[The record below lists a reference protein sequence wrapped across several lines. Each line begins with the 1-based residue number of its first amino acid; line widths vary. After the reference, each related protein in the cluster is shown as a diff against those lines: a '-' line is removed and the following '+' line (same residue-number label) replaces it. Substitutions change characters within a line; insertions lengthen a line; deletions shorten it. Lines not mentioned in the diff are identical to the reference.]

1 MTPELTPRSAAVALR
16 LAPRDSSLSSS
27 SSPSPSSSFPS
38 TTAPLASKALIPL
51 RPGEI
56 SLRQQR
62 ILTEAEYTSSLSDII
77 KRDFFPHL
85 DRLRAE
91 NHYLTALEGGDALEI
106 NSALRKLIAIDDAE
120 GAGGSSSTRAP
131 QRRENA
137 ERPSG
142 TPITSRAGDTTC
154 RHPQHAGETPL
165 HASIGVQGWE
175 GTPAAQKSARGD
187 LTTADLRSPDNANN
201 AAFDDGGDD
210 EEPSGFTPDLSLSLD
225 AFQTAYTSEDNAS
238 FAQIMDRTNQL
249 RKERFSWAY
258 ESAKRANDK
267 KRKAVESAQQEA
279 VQGKRLAV
287 AAAVESGKG
296 IGAEERLLITGIA
309 VDKAAGSEEGAD
321 GKDDDES
328 RARGVARQGAALE
341 SGSSSRGDLAVPL
354 WPFKVR
360 NALMYP
366 PDADI
371 STSRSRNSSLVPSSS
386 APPSLRQGLGS
397 LQDNLGKAMPAGP
410 SVNFRRTDFSTFD
423 DDVLQ
428 EDGASVVPGTPS
440 RSTVDAAIRGSLIAS
455 SVASGV
461 KADPAIETPR
471 VAGYGFVSPYRTP
484 VSEAPLDDEVD
495 RGKRLPRLRGSSLPF
510 SQVDAGPSRPSFCLP
525 PTRHREEIA
534 HRLAGS
540 ASKSLKSKASSS
552 SRQGAETPYG
562 VARYLGPATSTAHSS
577 GRSVPGG
584 NALSSRGATPSSA
597 KKRREDLTPAAKRL
611 LDLTS
616 RTPIA
621 RGNLPSKRNT
631 SAAVAI
637 GSAKERATRKGEARD
652 ETARLDRFRRQGWEP
667 TPSPVPHRA
676 RQPADAP

>member
-120 GAGGSSSTRAP
+120 GA
-131 QRRENA
+131 
-137 ERPSG
+137 
-142 TPITSRAGDTTC
+142 
-154 RHPQHAGETPL
+154 
-165 HASIGVQGWE
+165 GVQGWE

-484 VSEAPLDDEVD
+484 VSEAPLDDE
-495 RGKRLPRLRGSSLPF
+495 
-510 SQVDAGPSRPSFCLP
+510 
-525 PTRHREEIA
+525 
-534 HRLAGS
+534 
-540 ASKSLKSKASSS
+540 SLKSKASSS

-637 GSAKERATRKGEARD
+637 GNQRM
-652 ETARLDRFRRQGWEP
+652 
-667 TPSPVPHRA
+667 PHRA
-676 RQPADAP
+676 VLAPLVSSLVPRSVNDLF